1 MCIGCTLITLALSAK
16 GAFTSNEVKI
26 NLKVLAMEDQQYE
39 YTETDGG

>member
-1 MCIGCTLITLALSAK
+1 MCIGCTLTPLVLSAR
-16 GAFTSNEVKI
+16 GEFTNNEVKI